1 MTILVG
7 KKLDS
12 GQVPT
17 SELCRIPSEGFLVR
31 QAYPEIAVEDSK
43 MDMRCRR
50 VGITS
55 FPYDCFHCDCVKN
68 LEIGLLSS
76 TMFQNCIV
84 KLDIP
89 VAINLS

>member
-31 QAYPEIAVEDSK
+31 QAYPKIAVEDSK
-43 MDMRCRR
+43 MDMRGRR
-50 VGITS
+50 VG
-55 FPYDCFHCDCVKN
+55 
-68 LEIGLLSS
+68 LSY
-76 TMFQNCIV
+76 F
-84 KLDIP
+84 LP
-89 VAINLS
+89 L